1 MKPVPT
7 IHCTRCCQ
15 DKPAHLFY
23 DKGEHEA
30 QARMFVRNCLSME
43 GRTVPEA
50 RCDERC
56 YECWMEAAN
65 GYFVSVEREGNAFY
79 CTQAI

>member
-1 MKPVPT
+1 MKTLPP
-7 IHCTRCCQ
+7 IHCTRCDK

-30 QARMFVRNCLSME
+30 QARMFIRNILSKE
-43 GRTVPEA
+43 GRNVPEA
-50 RCDERC
+50 RCKEVC
-56 YECWMEAAN
+56 YTCWLEAAN

>member
-1 MKPVPT
+1 MKTLPP
-7 IHCTRCCQ
+7 IHCTRCDK

-30 QARMFVRNCLSME
+30 QARMFIRNILSKE
-43 GRTVPEA
+43 GRNVPEA
-50 RCDERC
+50 RCNEVC
-56 YECWMEAAN
+56 YTCWLEAAN
-65 GYFVSVEREGNAFY
+65 GLFVTIEREGNTFY